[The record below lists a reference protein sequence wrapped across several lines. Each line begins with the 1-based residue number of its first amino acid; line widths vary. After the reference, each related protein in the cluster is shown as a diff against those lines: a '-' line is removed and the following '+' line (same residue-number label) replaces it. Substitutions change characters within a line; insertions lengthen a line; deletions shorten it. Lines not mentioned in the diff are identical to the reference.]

1 MWWTDVNIKD
11 LSSREQEEE
20 EEATEEEVVRDVAE
34 NDLFDSEFPSLQL
47 EIATPFNAN
56 GH

>member
-11 LSSREQEEE
+11 LSSGEQEEE
-20 EEATEEEVVRDVAE
+20 EEGEVLRDVAE
-34 NDLFDSEFPSLQL
+34 NYLFDSEFPSLQL

-56 GH
+56 DH